1 MSAAALPQIE
11 RQQAPLNPVPSAIL
25 LGAPG
30 PVGRRNLFYSQSM
43 ALLRVLLADA
53 TTRPAVV
60 RALEAY
66 MAGDDPGLHSGSAFG
81 DGAEA
86 WGQRALDA
94 ARAAAGR

>member
-1 MSAAALPQIE
+1 MPWPALINMSAAALPQIE

-43 ALLRVLLADA
+43 AFLRVLLADA

-66 MAGDDPGLHSGSAFG
+66 MAGDDPGLH
-81 DGAEA
+81 
-86 WGQRALDA
+86 
-94 ARAAAGR
+94 